1 MSIKKKTIKIIVGII
16 VAIAVIVGGIFAFQF
31 ISTNMK
37 IKDTEE
43 KLSQINAEELQS
55 KLIKELEST
64 SLNVQVN
71 NGNQFVITEFVDN
84 GKGYIS
90 ASICLVRGKNIDVV
104 GIPCFHIERDNNG
117 KFKNITYLENG
128 FEIENIVG
136 NAVRKVFKNEYDVN
150 IIEENDS
157 GYNSHF
163 RQITQMQEITYTD
176 TAFWETIYQKITGDI
191 PYNNSIRLNTIKFAI

>member
-1 MSIKKKTIKIIVGII
+1 MSRGLGDVYKR
-16 VAIAVIVGGIFAFQF
+16 Q
-31 ISTNMK
+31 
-37 IKDTEE
+37 
-43 KLSQINAEELQS
+43 
-55 KLIKELEST
+55 
-64 SLNVQVN
+64 
-71 NGNQFVITEFVDN
+71 
-84 GKGYIS
+84 
-90 ASICLVRGKNIDVV
+90 SICLVRGKNIDVV